1 MTSDDATPVE
11 IEPGVYEHFKGM
23 RYEVFGTARHSE
35 TEEVFVSYRTL
46 YGDHSF
52 WVRPIAMFTEH
63 VERDGYS
70 APGSVASSSAFR
82 QIPDAAE
89 PWLHDVTASACADA

>member
-1 MTSDDATPVE
+1 MTSDDAAPVE

-35 TEEVFVSYRTL
+35 TEEVFVSYRKL
-46 YGDHSF
+46 YDDHSF

-70 APGSVASSSAFR
+70 GPRFR
-82 QIPDAAE
+82 RVE
-89 PWLHDVTASACADA
+89 